1 MYRPEAQ
8 LAADAFGKSLRLLSA
23 GVLRRTTRQ
32 MQSEV
37 AKGFDET
44 TSFGQDSFEAYRRAL
59 DAKESRYRD

>member
-8 LAADAFGKSLRLLSA
+8 LVAEAFGKSLRLLSA

-37 AKGFDET
+37 AKGFGDKA
-44 TSFGQDSFEAYRRAL
+44 SFGRESFEAYRRAL
-59 DAKESRYRD
+59 DAKGAR

>member
-32 MQSEV
+32 LQSEV
-37 AKGFDET
+37 AKVFGEKA
-44 TSFGQDSFEAYRRAL
+44 SFGQDSLEAYRRAL
-59 DAKESRYRD
+59 DVRGAR